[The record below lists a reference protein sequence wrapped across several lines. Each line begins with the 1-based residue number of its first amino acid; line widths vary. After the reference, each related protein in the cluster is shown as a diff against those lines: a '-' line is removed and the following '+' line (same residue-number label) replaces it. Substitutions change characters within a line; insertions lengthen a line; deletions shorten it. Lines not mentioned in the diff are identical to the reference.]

1 MFPRSNYTH
10 RLKETPFSFALSHL
24 IIFSFFLFNT
34 TILQAIIMQF
44 VSEVATGG
52 AKGGKYL
59 DSKLSRLSAVYKKC
73 CHLRYSDLWNRQ
85 NCWTSKC
92 EIVVLLGM
100 SFITRWAKEKQILI
114 NATVMQLTEEPKQP
128 KLGWLLEKTGY
139 REVSPQLSSSGKR
152 MVVNGRLADLPEK
165 KVPNDSHLL
174 ANTPCCQT

>member
-1 MFPRSNYTH
+1 MFLRSNYTH

-139 REVSPQLSSSGKR
+139 REVSPQLSPSGER